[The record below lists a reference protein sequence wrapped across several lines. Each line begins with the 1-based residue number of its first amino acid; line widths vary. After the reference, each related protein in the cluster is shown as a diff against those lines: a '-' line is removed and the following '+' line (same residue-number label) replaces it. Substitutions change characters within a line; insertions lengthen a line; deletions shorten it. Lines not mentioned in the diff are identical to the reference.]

1 MYYIITLLLNPI
13 KGVILNGTLIK
24 FEKSVKT
31 LGVVLDDKLKWEEH
45 IIVISK
51 KFNSL
56 MYQQNFFTKST
67 TFGLRKYLSLVISD
81 E

>member
-31 LGVVLDDKLKWEEH
+31 LGIVLDDKLNWKEH
-45 IIVISK
+45 VTAISK
-51 KFNSL
+51 MSNSPTKLLQEVDYLCPSKTFNRVTSL
-56 MYQQNFFTKST
+56 P
-67 TFGLRKYLSLVISD
+67 FG
-81 E
+81 